1 VTIPQRS
8 RLESVHIPAPTGGL
22 NTVAPGYAMPDLD
35 CPLLYNMVGAEN
47 GLRSRL
53 GSREWCTTL
62 VGIADNTVRSILPF
76 TGSHKNGSTDKLFAC
91 TSKGIYDVSASSAA
105 PTLLVT
111 FGTQT
116 GDAGYGISCVFVNFS
131 GGHFL
136 LLCDE
141 ENGYYVYSESTT
153 TWVKV
158 VQASTTAWAA
168 STVYGA
174 GATVVNGGL
183 TYKTTAGGTSAAL
196 PATGPSGTSAAIVD
210 NTVTWAYTPS
220 ITGVDP
226 ATFAHVMV
234 WKNRVW
240 LTARD
245 TALAYWLDVGALFG
259 TATVQNFGPQ
269 FKAGGDLRG
278 LYNWTRDGGSG
289 ADDGLIAI
297 SGGGD
302 VVIYGGTD
310 PSSASSFG
318 LVGKWYCGGVPY
330 GRRIA
335 TDHGGELLIMSSLG
349 ILPLSKLVLGVVD
362 PEQLYSTYKISN
374 LFSRLS
380 STYRSLKGWALKLHP
395 EDNSLIVSVPTADGS
410 NTVQLAMSLATR
422 GWSQYRNLPLLSMEA
437 WGGKLYC
444 GTADGRVIQNTDY
457 IDGVTLADPNAF
469 TAIDC
474 SGITKFSNLENANQ
488 KQIVTIRAT
497 VLSEGGSIAQTVEAR
512 YRYNLNEA
520 GAATSTATSAG
531 AALWDSAVW
540 DSSAVW
546 GGAFAT
552 DQAPKGAVGM
562 GPDAAVAFRF
572 AATSRTVLVGFDVL
586 FQQGGAL

>member
-1 VTIPQRS
+1 VTRPQRS
-8 RLESVHIPAPTGGL
+8 SLESAHIPAPVGGL
-22 NTVAPGYAMPDLD
+22 NTVDPGYEMPELD

-53 GSREWCTTL
+53 GSREWCTGL
-62 VGIADNTVRSILPF
+62 VGIVDNTVRTILPF
-76 TGSHKNGSTDKLFAC
+76 AGSHKNGSTDKLFAC
-91 TSKGIYDVSASSAA
+91 TSQGIYDVSASSAA
-105 PTLLVT
+105 PALVVA
-111 FGTQT
+111 FGVQA

-136 LLCDE
+136 LFCDE
-141 ENGYYVYSESTT
+141 ENGYYVYSEATASWT
-153 TWVKV
+153 KV
-158 VQASTTAWAA
+158 VQAATTAWAPT
-168 STVYGA
+168 TVYGP

-183 TYKTTAGGTSAAL
+183 TYKTAAGGTSAAA
-196 PATGPSGTSAAIVD
+196 PATGPAGTGAAIVD

-226 ATFAHVMV
+226 ATLAHVMV

-245 TALAYWLDVGALFG
+245 TATAYWLDVGALFG
-259 TATVQNFGPQ
+259 VATPQNFGPQ

-289 ADDGLIAI
+289 ADDGLVAI

-310 PSSASSFG
+310 PSAAATFG

-335 TDHGGELLIMSSLG
+335 TDHGGELLIMSALG

-374 LFSRLS
+374 LFSRGVAA
-380 STYRSLKGWALKLHP
+380 YRNLRGWALRIHP
-395 EDNSLIVSVPTADGS
+395 EDSTLLVAVPVADGQ
-410 NTVQLAMSLATR
+410 NTVQLAMSFANR
-422 GWSQYRNLPLLSMEA
+422 GWSQYRDLPLLSMEA
-437 WGGKLYC
+437 WNGKLYI
-444 GTADGRVIQNTDY
+444 GSADGRVLQNTEY
-457 IDGVTLADPNAF
+457 VDGVVLSNADTF
-469 TAIDC
+469 TPIDC
-474 SGITKFSNLENANQ
+474 SGITKFENLGNANQ
-488 KQIVTIRAT
+488 KQIISVRPTLI
-497 VLSEGGSIAQTVEAR
+497 SEGGSIAQSIEAR
-512 YRYNLNEA
+512 FSYDLTEA
-520 GAATSTATSAG
+520 AVPGDPEESSEAS
-531 AALWDSAVW
+531 LWDEAVW
-540 DSSAVW
+540 DVSEW
-546 GGAFAT
+546 GGAYT
-552 DQAPKGAVGM
+552 TQQSHHGVVGM

-586 FQQGGAL
+586 FRQGGQL